1 MKKLFIAIFSVFVIA
16 VCAWGFG
23 GKLYEL
29 FLIVQQF
36 EKGSSEGAFALTPI
50 VNYLLA
56 TFGFLL
62 MLFWAAANGMFT
74 DIERPGHDMLDT
86 EEQLD
91 RGHREAHCPDSIL
104 MRLKKQN

>member
-1 MKKLFIAIFSVFVIA
+1 MKNIVVAVMGVFVIA
-16 VCAWGFG
+16 VSAWGFG
-23 GKLYEL
+23 GKLWEL
-29 FLIVQQF
+29 VLIVRQWDS
-36 EKGSSEGAFALTPI
+36 GSSEGAFAVTPL

-74 DIERPGHDMLDT
+74 EIERPKQTMLDR

-91 RGHREAHCPDSIL
+91 EGHVEAHYADSVTL
-104 MRLKKQN
+104 GKKK